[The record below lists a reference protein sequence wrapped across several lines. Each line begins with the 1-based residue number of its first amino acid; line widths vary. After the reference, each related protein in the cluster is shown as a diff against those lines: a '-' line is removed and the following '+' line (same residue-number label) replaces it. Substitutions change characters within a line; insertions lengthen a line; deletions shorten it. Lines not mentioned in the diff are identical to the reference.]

1 MPEAI
6 PYVVH
11 PWEGCSTGTP
21 WGRGPELSV
30 WFKTLFESFGVR
42 PGQPTF
48 VLKTH
53 SRHSLARKATATP
66 DTLVVHSHGVSQS
79 WHPVLSACREQLM
92 RH

>member
-30 WFKTLFESFGVR
+30 WFKTLFESFGA
-42 PGQPTF
+42 TF
-48 VLKTH
+48 RFEGGEGYGKPH
-53 SRHSLARKATATP
+53 QSRAR
-66 DTLVVHSHGVSQS
+66 S
-79 WHPVLSACREQLM
+79 
-92 RH
+92 